1 MSSCTDLAS
10 FLNQYKYIKGGE
22 NKITHTRIG
31 DKSKNIYGGCWSI
44 PKKARSVFYKLYYKH
59 IYEFEN
65 PEYLTESQLQNKGP
79 ILLDF
84 DFRYSSS
91 IKKRQHSTSHILDLI
106 QLYIETLKEILNFD
120 QSTVKFNIYIFEK
133 PKPRTVQT
141 KTGNEVTKDGVHVI
155 IGLTLDHS
163 VQLFLRNQ
171 ILGKINDIWSDL
183 PLVNP
188 WEEVLDEG
196 ITAGYTNWQLH
207 GSKKPNNT
215 AYQLKKLYTCTIK
228 NDKEQDYELNSEDVD
243 DFDYETRLMELSAQN
258 TKQPYFGIKPNLKTE
273 LKQYEKKKQSSSSS
287 KKKFIQMDKIK
298 NMDQLDAAVD
308 ELLKIGNDD
317 FYRSEKGVTLKLGKN
332 ERDER
337 GGHVTD
343 HYYIIETHNF
353 TMLLPE
359 KFYGP
364 GSEPLWIRVGWA
376 LRNTH
381 PRLFITWMKFSSQSK
396 DFSFEDIPKYYELW
410 QNMDRDEG
418 TKLTNKSIM
427 FWAKTWGD
435 KERFNEIY
443 KNTVEYFVNETIKTP
458 IPTDFDFAQVL
469 YHLKKDKYIC
479 VSVKNNIWYEFKN
492 HRWHE
497 NDSGSGLRL
506 SISKEMHQIYQEL
519 MMKYLQLSAE
529 LPTSI
534 EVNGK
539 DEPNPEWQKAKE
551 KTSQIATIA
560 MKLKKTTDKNYIMR
574 ESRELFYDKN
584 FLEEQDNNPYL
595 LGFNNGIFDFNE
607 NIFRPGDPTD
617 YVVKST
623 KFNYVSLEKLNEK
636 EEGTKSIKEVDEF
649 MEQLF
654 PVKELR
660 DYMWE
665 HLASTLIGTNNNQ
678 TFNIYTGSGRNG
690 KSMLVALMS
699 KVLGDYKG
707 TVPITLITQK
717 RPSIGSSSSEV
728 VALKGVRYAVMQ
740 EPSKGDKINE
750 GIMKEITG
758 SDPLQGRAL
767 YQSSCVFIPQ
777 FKLVVCT
784 NTLFAIVSNDD
795 GTWRRIRVCDF
806 MSKFKEKPVKNDKD
820 EPYQFKVNKKLED
833 KFDKWKV
840 AFMAKL
846 VDIAKKSKGDVKDCD
861 IVMAK
866 SNEYREDQDYL
877 SSFIK
882 ENIKE
887 DLEGNVKKQQLNKIF
902 RRWYQV
908 QFSGNPPASKELFDF
923 MNKRYG
929 KYNLQKGWKN
939 ISIIEDDEE
948 DE

>member
-1 MSSCTDLAS
+1 M
-10 FLNQYKYIKGGE
+10 
-22 NKITHTRIG
+22 
-31 DKSKNIYGGCWSI
+31 
-44 PKKARSVFYKLYYKH
+44 
-59 IYEFEN
+59 
-65 PEYLTESQLQNKGP
+65 
-79 ILLDF
+79 
-84 DFRYSSS
+84 
-91 IKKRQHSTSHILDLI
+91 
-106 QLYIETLKEILNFD
+106 
-120 QSTVKFNIYIFEK
+120 
-133 PKPRTVQT
+133 
-141 KTGNEVTKDGVHVI
+141 
-155 IGLTLDHS
+155 
-163 VQLFLRNQ
+163 
-171 ILGKINDIWSDL
+171 
-183 PLVNP
+183 
-188 WEEVLDEG
+188 
-196 ITAGYTNWQLH
+196 
-207 GSKKPNNT
+207 
-215 AYQLKKLYTCTIK
+215 
-228 NDKEQDYELNSEDVD
+228 
-243 DFDYETRLMELSAQN
+243 
-258 TKQPYFGIKPNLKTE
+258 
-273 LKQYEKKKQSSSSS
+273 
-287 KKKFIQMDKIK
+287 
-298 NMDQLDAAVD
+298 
-308 ELLKIGNDD
+308 
-317 FYRSEKGVTLKLGKN
+317 
-332 ERDER
+332 
-337 GGHVTD
+337 
-343 HYYIIETHNF
+343 
-353 TMLLPE
+353 
-359 KFYGP
+359 
-364 GSEPLWIRVGWA
+364 
-376 LRNTH
+376 
-381 PRLFITWMKFSSQSK
+381 
-396 DFSFEDIPKYYELW
+396 
-410 QNMDRDEG
+410 
-418 TKLTNKSIM
+418 
-427 FWAKTWGD
+427 
-435 KERFNEIY
+435 
-443 KNTVEYFVNETIKTP
+443 ETIKTP

-479 VSVKNNIWYEFKN
+479 VSVKNNVWYEFKH

-506 SISKEMHQIYQEL
+506 SISKEMHQIYQEM

-529 LPTSI
+529 LPIRITGP
-534 EVNGK
+534 NGE
-539 DEPNPEWQKAKE
+539 DIDNPEWQKAKE

-574 ESRELFYDKN
+574 EARELFYDRN
-584 FLEEQDNNPYL
+584 FLDEQDNNPYL

-623 KFNYVSLEKLNEK
+623 KFNYISKDKLLET
-636 EEGTKSIKEVDEF
+636 EEGKNSITEVEEF

-784 NTLFAIVSNDD
+784 NTLFSIVSNDD

-806 MSKFKEKPVKNDKD
+806 MSKFKEKPIKTDKD

-833 KFDKWKV
+833 KFDSWKV
-840 AFMAKL
+840 AFMAML
-846 VDIAKKSKGDVKDCD
+846 VEIAKTSKGDVKDCN

-877 SSFIK
+877 TSFIK

-887 DLEGNVKKQQLNKIF
+887 DLEGHVKKQQLNKVF
-902 RRWYQV
+902 RVWYQL

-929 KYNLQKGWKN
+929 KYNLSKGWKH
-939 ISIIEDDEE
+939 ISIIEEDEE

>member
-1 MSSCTDLAS
+1 
-10 FLNQYKYIKGGE
+10 
-22 NKITHTRIG
+22 
-31 DKSKNIYGGCWSI
+31 
-44 PKKARSVFYKLYYKH
+44 
-59 IYEFEN
+59 
-65 PEYLTESQLQNKGP
+65 
-79 ILLDF
+79 
-84 DFRYSSS
+84 
-91 IKKRQHSTSHILDLI
+91 
-106 QLYIETLKEILNFD
+106 
-120 QSTVKFNIYIFEK
+120 
-133 PKPRTVQT
+133 
-141 KTGNEVTKDGVHVI
+141 
-155 IGLTLDHS
+155 
-163 VQLFLRNQ
+163 
-171 ILGKINDIWSDL
+171 
-183 PLVNP
+183 
-188 WEEVLDEG
+188 
-196 ITAGYTNWQLH
+196 
-207 GSKKPNNT
+207 
-215 AYQLKKLYTCTIK
+215 
-228 NDKEQDYELNSEDVD
+228 
-243 DFDYETRLMELSAQN
+243 
-258 TKQPYFGIKPNLKTE
+258 
-273 LKQYEKKKQSSSSS
+273 
-287 KKKFIQMDKIK
+287 
-298 NMDQLDAAVD
+298 
-308 ELLKIGNDD
+308 
-317 FYRSEKGVTLKLGKN
+317 
-332 ERDER
+332 
-337 GGHVTD
+337 
-343 HYYIIETHNF
+343 
-353 TMLLPE
+353 
-359 KFYGP
+359 
-364 GSEPLWIRVGWA
+364 
-376 LRNTH
+376 
-381 PRLFITWMKFSSQSK
+381 
-396 DFSFEDIPKYYELW
+396 
-410 QNMDRDEG
+410 
-418 TKLTNKSIM
+418 
-427 FWAKTWGD
+427 
-435 KERFNEIY
+435 
-443 KNTVEYFVNETIKTP
+443 
-458 IPTDFDFAQVL
+458 
-469 YHLKKDKYIC
+469 
-479 VSVKNNIWYEFKN
+479 
-492 HRWHE
+492 
-497 NDSGSGLRL
+497 
-506 SISKEMHQIYQEL
+506 

-595 LGFNNGIFDFNE
+595 LGFNIVLILMKIYLD
-607 NIFRPGDPTD
+607 RYPTD

-623 KFNYVSLEKLNEK
+623 KFNYVSLEKLNK
-636 EEGTKSIKEVDEF
+636 SEEGTKSIKEVEEF

-840 AFMAKL
+840 AFMAML
-846 VDIAKKSKGDVKDCD
+846 VDIAIKSKGDVKDCD

-908 QFSGNPPASKELFDF
+908 QFSGNPPASKELFDY